1 MNKHILDSAVQNYI
15 HEHLNADVHKI
26 AMAKSPLPEVS
37 GKELANQIAAK
48 KKSVRKLP
56 TWFKKKLI
64 YYPAL
69 LSIEQC
75 SSEITAAYKAGLTK
89 GNSLIDLTGGF
100 GVDSYYFS
108 RQNGAVMH
116 CEINEELSAIAKYN
130 GALLE
135 QENTEFYA
143 GDGIAYLQDTEREFD
158 FVYIDPAR
166 RNAAGK
172 VFMLKDCTPNVVEHL
187 DLLLAR
193 AKKVLIKTAP
203 LLDLSAGLKELSHVA
218 AIHIVSVKN
227 ECKELIWVV
236 ERDFTS
242 VPQVI
247 CTTLNGSAKHFSFAL
262 GEETAPAAMESTVEA
277 GLYLYEPD
285 VALLKGG
292 AFNLIAERYQLEK
305 LHPQTQ
311 LYTSSA
317 IHEEFPG
324 RIFKI
329 DEVVSAGAIKKEKD
343 LVGSVIVRN
352 YPDKA
357 AALVDKYQIKPDD
370 TAFIIFTQSKAQG
383 KLILKCTIKQH
394 Y

>member
-108 RQNGAVMH
+108 RQNRAVMH

-135 QENTEFYA
+135 QGNTEFYA

-193 AKKVLIKTAP
+193 SKKVLIKTAP

-277 GLYLYEPD
+277 RLYLYEPD